1 MSPHPWAYYGNWAK
15 KGPYCVWGGRGRIW
29 VGWLGRTWVVG
40 MAFVWLWLWH
50 NGTGSVTAER
60 YFRFVDLQLAV
71 GPALQQGLGRA
82 TDAISHLTHRS

>member
-1 MSPHPWAYYGNWAK
+1 MSPHPWAYYVT
-15 KGPYCVWGGRGRIW
+15 GPKRALTASGGGTRTIW
-29 VGWLGRTWVVG
+29 VGWVGRTWVVG